1 MRLKV
6 DLLPQGPYADVVVL
20 VDVLRTSTV
29 APILFD
35 KGLGHLYLCSSLRAS
50 RALAL
55 KHGHLLFGER
65 GGMPPEGFN
74 YGNSP
79 AELLAADLDAQ
90 GAVLTSENAP
100 RTLSAFSQARHVLLG
115 SLYNADAVV
124 ARAAELAQEEVAVVC
139 SGFAGHEDLDD
150 TLGAGFLAARL
161 KQTAPDAELAGAAAL
176 AIGLLKAFPD
186 PLEGLWQSR
195 SGHYLRGIGLSEDI
209 VVASL
214 VSHSRQVP
222 ELKDTFEEEGS
233 SLYCFSAQ
241 AATGHAAGGTPQRNE
256 ALMTSSQ

>member
-1 MRLKV
+1 
-6 DLLPQGPYADVVVL
+6 VVVL
-20 VDVLRTSTV
+20 IDVLRTSTV

-35 KGLGHLYLCSSLRAS
+35 KGLSHLYLCPSLRAS
-50 RALAL
+50 RAVAL
-55 KHGHLLFGER
+55 RHGHLLFGER

-79 AELLAADLDAQ
+79 AELLAAVLDAR

-100 RTLSAFSQARHVLLG
+100 RTLPALSQARHLLLG
-115 SLYNADAVV
+115 SLYNADAAA
-124 ARAAELAQEEVAVVC
+124 ARAAELAREEVALVC

-161 KQTAPDAELAGAAAL
+161 KQIFPEAELAGAAAL

-195 SGHYLRGIGLSEDI
+195 SGHYLRRLGLSEDI

-214 VSHSRQVP
+214 VSHSQQVP
-222 ELKDTFEEEGS
+222 ELTDTSEEEGS
-233 SLYCFSAQ
+233 SLYCFESG
-241 AATGHAAGGTPQRNE
+241 AAASHHTGGAPPQRAE
-256 ALMTSSQ
+256 QLTASSR